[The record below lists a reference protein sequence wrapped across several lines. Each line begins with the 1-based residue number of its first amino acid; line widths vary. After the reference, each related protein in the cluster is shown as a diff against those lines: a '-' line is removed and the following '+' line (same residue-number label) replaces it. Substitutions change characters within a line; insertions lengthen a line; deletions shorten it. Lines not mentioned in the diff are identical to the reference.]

1 MPTTPTTPTKAK
13 KLKGKGEAESEIE
26 VDAEKTPDG
35 KTSKKPACALT
46 TPRKR
51 KKLKRKGKAESV
63 VEVDAEKTPTHVK
76 KLQGKP
82 RKRIGKKS
90 QMETSEHERCEVP
103 EPCDGQYAA
112 LSAEAGPFSI
122 RSIRFDVQL
131 YDLQGDLYTNQ
142 IYIKSNIDFPISFIY
157 SLACPTE
164 RS

>member
-90 QMETSEHERCEVP
+90 QMETSEYEGCEEP
-103 EPCDGQYAA
+103 CDEGCEEPCDGQYAA

-122 RSIRFDVQL
+122 RSIRFDSMC
-131 YDLQGDLYTNQ
+131 TH
-142 IYIKSNIDFPISFIY
+142 IY
-157 SLACPTE
+157 L
-164 RS
+164 